1 MHFIPEIHAKNVDA
15 TVRECVA
22 IAGQDRWEWRKQWMI
37 QQIQQNPLLAEFIAE
52 RYPVELAYVSYVSA
66 GTQLRTKAE
75 QDPAAIR
82 KLAIF
87 AAAIVEVNRRLTPFG
102 QNQLRGKLVHGL
114 TRDDGLASLMHELAT
129 AVHLMGR
136 GFDVTFHDLENN
148 GGFDLLATRDQ
159 GVEVEVECKLASS
172 DLGRGVHRRRAL
184 DLFNTLKPA
193 ITSLMKDFRGGCCY
207 RLFVP
212 LHLGADVRQHAAIL
226 DALKYTIL
234 TGKDVFEGDACT
246 IYRSDFSLSE
256 NPFENI
262 DEMPDQHSMHA
273 FVKKRLRIANQ
284 HCMFIG
290 SKKSKCIVVS
300 AESRRL
306 DNMLDSVFRT
316 LRDAAKKQCTGKRP
330 AILCTRFYDLGASE
344 LAQLGDVPLGVLRS
358 SPG

>member
-207 RLFVP
+207 VSVPKPRL
-212 LHLGADVRQHAAIL
+212 DTRQH
-226 DALKYTIL
+226 
-234 TGKDVFEGDACT
+234 
-246 IYRSDFSLSE
+246 YRAWSFS
-256 NPFENI
+256 F
-262 DEMPDQHSMHA
+262 Q
-273 FVKKRLRIANQ
+273 
-284 HCMFIG
+284 
-290 SKKSKCIVVS
+290 
-300 AESRRL
+300 
-306 DNMLDSVFRT
+306 
-316 LRDAAKKQCTGKRP
+316 
-330 AILCTRFYDLGASE
+330 
-344 LAQLGDVPLGVLRS
+344 
-358 SPG
+358 